1 MDSSRRGY
9 EYRHRFCTDGDIVSD
24 DILSIFNYDHIK
36 TLFLFE
42 LRTNF
47 ILKRIDVEDEEEIIA
62 SERLVICHVHFM
74 KWWILKTYL
83 GDRLEEYWMPDDEIE
98 NLLVGA
104 ANFADERAAV
114 PGRRRDIPVAVA
126 VDVLTVQQ
134 DGELLS
140 AAVSRAIRP
149 EFMYPLE
156 LWPRPPVAV
165 TQRQDVCR
173 PLKSFLWSLKKIR
186 VTDVEEGL
194 RVMEE
199 CNICLNSPTIG
210 DRISLIPNCG
220 HAFHN
225 HCLVKW
231 LTWAETCPV
240 CRCEAHPYRPTN
252 PHYMFGP

>member
-1 MDSSRRGY
+1 MDSRRREY
-9 EYRHRFCTDGDIVSD
+9 EYRHRFWTDDDIVSD
-24 DILSIFNYDHIK
+24 VILSIFNYDHIK
-36 TLFLFE
+36 TLFVFE

-47 ILKRIDVEDEEEIIA
+47 ILKRIDVEDEEIIA
-62 SERLVICHVHFM
+62 SESHVICYVHYM
-74 KWWILKTYL
+74 KWWKLRTYL
-83 GDRLEEYWMPDDEIE
+83 ADRLEEYCMPEDEIE

-104 ANFADERAAV
+104 ADFAEERAAV
-114 PGRRRDIPVAVA
+114 PGRRREIPVVVA

-156 LWPRPPVAV
+156 LWPNPPVAV

-173 PLKSFLWSLKKIR
+173 PLKSFLWSLEKIR
-186 VTDVEEGL
+186 VNNVEEGL
-194 RVMEE
+194 GVMEE
-199 CNICLNSPTIG
+199 CHICLNSPSIG
-210 DRISLIPNCG
+210 EWISLIPNCG

-231 LTWAETCPV
+231 LTCGNTCPL
-240 CRCEAHPYRPTN
+240 CRCEAHPYRPTTD
-252 PHYMFGP
+252 PYYMLGH